1 MYKAIFFDRDG
12 TLTYF
17 NKEKENWR
25 NEIIS
30 KWSGKE
36 FEITYEKMMSLF
48 KLAGEGKKPWYKNLE
63 DERNFFRRYYKYL
76 IIGEGI
82 SEDID
87 KKADILFNELWCNG
101 DRKLFHEVIE
111 VLEYFKEHNFK
122 MGVISDTSPSLKYTL
137 EQLGISDYFTSFTA
151 SSIVGVGK
159 PNPLIYNSAL
169 KEQNITAQESIY
181 VDDTPEEA
189 DGARELGFTSFYL
202 DRNKENIG
210 EWIINDLRELID
222 FVKKQ

>member
-1 MYKAIFFDRDG
+1 MSGIF
-12 TLTYF
+12 L
-17 NKEKENWR
+17 
-25 NEIIS
+25 
-30 KWSGKE
+30 
-36 FEITYEKMMSLF
+36 
-48 KLAGEGKKPWYKNLE
+48 
-63 DERNFFRRYYKYL
+63 RRYYKYL

-82 SEDID
+82 SEDVD
-87 KKADILFNELWCNG
+87 KRADILFKELWCNG
-101 DRKLFHEVIE
+101 DRELFPEVIE

-159 PNPLIYNSAL
+159 PNPLIYNTAL
-169 KEQNITAQESIY
+169 KEQNNTAQESIY

-202 DRNKENIG
+202 DRNKESIG
-210 EWIINDLRELID
+210 EWTINDLRELID
-222 FVKKQ
+222 FVEKQ